1 MTFIYR
7 LLKNLFSRVVLFS
20 VAILL
25 QLVVLVVVIWKFSNY
40 FALFYGLC
48 ALLSLVAVLL
58 IINAKSN
65 PAYKIAWIVPIMLFP
80 IFGGLFYLMFG
91 ANKSSKKNKRKMEI
105 IGYKTNEALEQD
117 SQVTTDL
124 ELESRVAANQTR
136 YIREYSFC
144 PVYDRTTSEY
154 LTPGEVKFERMLE
167 ELQKAERY
175 IFLEYFIIEEG
186 IMWNAILKILQQKAQ
201 EGVDVRV
208 IYDDMGCLLKLPPR
222 YDRKLESMGIKCQI
236 FNRFRPVLS
245 LRHNNRDHR
254 KIVVI
259 DGHTA
264 ITGGINLADEYI
276 NAVNRYGHWKDASIL
291 IHGDAVWNLT
301 VMFLSLWEWMSGHDE
316 DYEQFKALPEHTS
329 QFTADGYVQPFTDSP
344 FDDESVGV
352 SVYLNMIAQA
362 EHYIYINTPYLILDN
377 ELTTA
382 LCLAAKRGIDVR
394 IVTPQTGDK
403 WFVHAVTRS
412 NYEVLAEA
420 GVIIYEYSP
429 GFIHSKTFVVDDQ
442 YAVVGT
448 INLDYRSL
456 YLHFECGVWL
466 FKTQSVAEVKQDFL
480 QTLTVC
486 RLITWQD
493 CLEVKWYRRITRALL
508 RMFAPLM

>member
-1 MTFIYR
+1 MAFIYR
-7 LLKNLFSRVVLFS
+7 LLKNIFSRVVLFS

-25 QLVVLVVVIWKFSNY
+25 QLLVLVVVIWKFSNY
-40 FALFYGLC
+40 FPLFYGLC
-48 ALLSLVAVLL
+48 AALSLLAVLL
-58 IINAKSN
+58 IINARSN

-91 ANKSSKKNKRKMEI
+91 ESKSSSKYKRKMII
-105 IGYKTNEALEQD
+105 IGQKTSAALEQD
-117 SQVTTDL
+117 PQVAAQL
-124 ELESRVAANQTR
+124 EQNNQTAANQSR
-136 YIREYSFC
+136 YIREYCFC
-144 PVYDRTTSEY
+144 PVYNRTTSEY
-154 LTPGEVKFERMLE
+154 LTPGEVKLARLAE
-167 ELQKAERY
+167 ELKKAERY

-186 IMWNAILKILQQKAQ
+186 FMWDTILAILQEKVQQ
-201 EGVDVRV
+201 GVDVRV
-208 IYDDMGCLLKLPPR
+208 IYDDVGCLLKLPPG
-222 YDRKLESMGIKCQI
+222 YDRKLESMGIKCRI

-254 KIVVI
+254 KIAVI

-276 NAVNRYGHWKDASIL
+276 NAYSRFGHWKDASIL

-301 VMFLSLWEWMSGHDE
+301 VMFLSLWEWLTGNDE
-316 DYEQFKALPEHTS
+316 DYEQFKAWPDHAR

-352 SVYLNMIAQA
+352 SVYLNLIGQA
-362 EHYIYINTPYLILDN
+362 ERYIYINTPYLILDN
-377 ELTTA
+377 EITTA

-394 IVTPQTGDK
+394 IVTPHMGDK

-412 NYEVLAEA
+412 NYEVLIEA
-420 GVIIYEYSP
+420 GVKIYEYTP
-429 GFIHSKTFVVDDQ
+429 GFIHSKTFVVDDKF
-442 YAVVGT
+442 AVVGT

-466 FKTQSVAEVKQDFL
+466 YQTQSIREVKEDFL
-480 QTLTVC
+480 HTLVIS
-486 RLITWQD
+486 RLITLQD
-493 CLEVKWYRRITRALL
+493 CLNIKWYRKLGRSLL